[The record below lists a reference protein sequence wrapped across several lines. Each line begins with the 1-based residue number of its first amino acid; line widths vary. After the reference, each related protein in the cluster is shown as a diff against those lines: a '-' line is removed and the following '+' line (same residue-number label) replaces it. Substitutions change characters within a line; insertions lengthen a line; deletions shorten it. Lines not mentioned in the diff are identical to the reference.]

1 MGVPICIIHFCLG
14 FSMKPT
20 IQVLGYTHQV
30 KVTGFSRI
38 GQVRQLG
45 GVQRGSAEQRA
56 VELISGANKPSV
68 RKQWPT

>member
-20 IQVLGYTHQV
+20 IQLLGYTHQV

-45 GVQRGSAEQRA
+45 GVQRGSAAAR
-56 VELISGANKPSV
+56 
-68 RKQWPT
+68 